1 VQCLGAC
8 LCLYVLIF
16 VAMSPFEASKTK
28 LLRSKQLSI
37 CFFSPWDASTAAA
50 IGNLIGQSVGLAGL
64 QGRP

>member
-1 VQCLGAC
+1 VQRLGAC

-16 VAMSPFEASKTK
+16 VAMSPFEASNTK

-50 IGNLIGQSVGLAGL
+50 IGNLISQSVGLAGL